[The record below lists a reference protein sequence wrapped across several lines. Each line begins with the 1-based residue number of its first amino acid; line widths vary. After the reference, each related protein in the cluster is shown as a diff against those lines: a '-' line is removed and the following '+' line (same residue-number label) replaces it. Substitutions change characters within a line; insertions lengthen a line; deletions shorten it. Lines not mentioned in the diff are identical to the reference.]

1 MKFPTLTVSFSIVAL
16 LCLLFLFS
24 CDRHEEEPVYLG
36 KWILEKAEPR
46 IDDSYFQSYIHIKED
61 KSFELYDSSRE
72 LLITG
77 RPEHF
82 SMKGFKLTLTDPAS
96 GERYLF
102 TIISRKEDI
111 LILRTS
117 VFGSETTLTMHK
129 ISN

>member
-1 MKFPTLTVSFSIVAL
+1 MKFSTLTVSFSIVAL
-16 LCLLFLFS
+16 LCLLFS
-24 CDRHEEEPVYLG
+24 CDQQKAEPVYLG

>member
-1 MKFPTLTVSFSIVAL
+1 MKFSTLTVSFSIVAL
-16 LCLLFLFS
+16 LCLLFS
-24 CDRHEEEPVYLG
+24 CDQQKAEPVYLG
-36 KWILEKAEPR
+36 KWMLEKAEPR

-82 SMKGFKLTLTDPAS
+82 SVKGFKLTLTDPAS

-102 TIISRKEDI
+102 TIISRKEDM

-117 VFGSETTLTMHK
+117 VFGNETTLTMHK

>member
-1 MKFPTLTVSFSIVAL
+1 MKFSTLTVSFSIVAL
-16 LCLLFLFS
+16 LCLLFS
-24 CDRHEEEPVYLG
+24 CDQQKAEPVYLG
-36 KWILEKAEPR
+36 KWMLEKAEPR

-82 SMKGFKLTLTDPAS
+82 SVKGFKLTLTDPVS

>member
-1 MKFPTLTVSFSIVAL
+1 MKFSTLTVSFSIVAL
-16 LCLLFLFS
+16 LCLLFS
-24 CDRHEEEPVYLG
+24 CDQQKAEPVYLG

-82 SMKGFKLTLTDPAS
+82 SVKGFKLTLTDPAS